1 MFFSESTHHSSAKIG
16 MDALLDEIY
25 RLRNRLNE
33 MSRDVSNLSSPRLVE
48 VSQMLDKKLNAY
60 EQLNGRKVANQ

>member
-1 MFFSESTHHSSAKIG
+1 MFFSESTHYSSAKTG

-48 VSQMLDKKLNAY
+48 VSQMLDKKLNDY
-60 EQLNGRKVANQ
+60 EQLKCR